1 MNGERLIEFEKLAK
15 EEQDILIVLSVIY
28 IPIRQGYFQDL
39 LKKSECVPASVA
51 NSIGKP
57 LREKLQSLGLI
68 TLTKI
73 GWWYCPYDIADT
85 LLLKGIDRSE
95 WIDCLERLVRTHTP
109 FMQEEF
115 NYQKNI
121 RLLRIY
127 FFQKKEKEFLQELER
142 IRKTNSSHLI
152 QFFMQFF
159 GSNFNPQW
167 FETLPEKIK
176 LQLLLD
182 YLNARFLY
190 VENNKALF
198 QLLKKIFCACKQPD
212 DLDSC
217 CYVELNLLRGD
228 LEGIEDLLKNTD
240 SALAEALLGALY
252 FIQDRN
258 DASIERF
265 QATLVRF
272 RKETGKRNVSIG
284 GYPEYLFY
292 LALFRSQTKEHL
304 DLLRKQLQSAI
315 KHQTTGSGF
324 TGLTIRLLYV
334 LDIYQ
339 SRKQFDHP
347 DNNILLK
354 IETDNP
360 YNLLFQV
367 LMLYWLDKASDLENQ
382 HARVIKKLKVYCQLA
397 EQNDYFWFAAV
408 SSNLLDRLGATD
420 SITAEIARKYKDSTF
435 NAIID
440 LIPRVEHW
448 KRALNAL
455 TLLGEQKVCGTEP
468 SSLQKQVR
476 MAWLIELDE
485 EGNARLFPKMQ
496 RLDKNGKW
504 SMGRPVAVKRL
515 REEIEDFDYLT
526 EQDRRICDR
535 IEIDYEDDYYNYYRR
550 EIFVLRE
557 RAVVEAAGHPNV
569 YWSAAGKLDS
579 PIHISMAELQ
589 LVVLEQNN
597 SLLIKIV
604 PYPQLNRHQH
614 YVFERTASND
624 LLAYKIDQQHH
635 DVASILG
642 EKGLKVPKQARQQV
656 IDSISGIASML
667 TIQSEIGA
675 RSAHAETVEAD
686 SCLQILLQPMGDGIQ
701 VEILVQPFANG
712 GPVYK
717 PGKGG
722 ATVLAEIDGIRFQ
735 TTRDLELE
743 QKFLDQV
750 MDSCPD
756 LYDTASTKWLLDDAE
771 MALETLL
778 QLQNLGDFAVLKWP
792 QGKSIKIS
800 RETGLS
806 HVHFSVRKTN
816 DWFSLS
822 GDIQVDENHVIE
834 IQNLMAL
841 LSASKG
847 RFVKLDD
854 GQFITLTNE
863 LRQRLDD
870 LAGLGRKSGKDLAFH
885 ALASWTLNDLTGGMH
900 INASKQWRE
909 QLKKLS
915 EIDDLHPQLPS
926 TFQGE
931 LRDYQLQ
938 GYQWLTRL
946 AYLGAGAC
954 LADDMGLGKTIQS
967 LALILS
973 RAADGPTLILA
984 PTSVCN
990 NWLEEAQRFA
1000 PTLNVYYFGSG
1011 DRQKRLD
1018 EAGPFDL
1025 IVCSYGL
1032 LQTEAERLGQK
1043 CWHTIVADEAQ
1054 AIKNPSTQR
1063 SKAAMA
1069 LKGGFKMITT
1079 GTPIENHLGELWNV
1093 FHFINPGLLGSLN
1106 EFNARYALDIENKRD
1121 HSVQRRLKR
1130 LLQPFILR
1138 RLKRDVLTELP
1149 ARTEV
1154 TLHIELS
1161 EEERDFYEAL
1171 RRNALQ
1177 SIEVL
1182 QKQSVP
1188 GGQQHLQVLAEI
1200 TRLRRACCNPR
1211 LISPEIDFSSAKLQ
1225 AFEEL
1230 VDELIANQH
1239 KALVFSQF
1247 VAHLAIIRE
1256 LLDKKGIQYQYLDGA
1271 TSVSNRRKAVNAF
1284 QSGQGDLFL
1293 ISLKAG
1299 GAGLNLTAAD
1309 YVVHM
1314 DPWWNP
1320 AVEDQASDRAHRMG
1334 QKRPVTVYRLIV
1346 KDTIEDKIVALH
1358 KHKRDLADSL
1368 LADGDIS
1375 GRMSIK
1381 DMLELLGA
1389 REA

>member
-1 MNGERLIEFEKLAK
+1 M
-15 EEQDILIVLSVIY
+15 
-28 IPIRQGYFQDL
+28 
-39 LKKSECVPASVA
+39 
-51 NSIGKP
+51 
-57 LREKLQSLGLI
+57 
-68 TLTKI
+68 
-73 GWWYCPYDIADT
+73 
-85 LLLKGIDRSE
+85 
-95 WIDCLERLVRTHTP
+95 
-109 FMQEEF
+109 
-115 NYQKNI
+115 
-121 RLLRIY
+121 
-127 FFQKKEKEFLQELER
+127 
-142 IRKTNSSHLI
+142 
-152 QFFMQFF
+152 
-159 GSNFNPQW
+159 
-167 FETLPEKIK
+167 
-176 LQLLLD
+176 
-182 YLNARFLY
+182 
-190 VENNKALF
+190 
-198 QLLKKIFCACKQPD
+198 
-212 DLDSC
+212 
-217 CYVELNLLRGD
+217 
-228 LEGIEDLLKNTD
+228 
-240 SALAEALLGALY
+240 
-252 FIQDRN
+252 
-258 DASIERF
+258 
-265 QATLVRF
+265 
-272 RKETGKRNVSIG
+272 
-284 GYPEYLFY
+284 
-292 LALFRSQTKEHL
+292 
-304 DLLRKQLQSAI
+304 
-315 KHQTTGSGF
+315 
-324 TGLTIRLLYV
+324 
-334 LDIYQ
+334 
-339 SRKQFDHP
+339 
-347 DNNILLK
+347 
-354 IETDNP
+354 
-360 YNLLFQV
+360 
-367 LMLYWLDKASDLENQ
+367 
-382 HARVIKKLKVYCQLA
+382 
-397 EQNDYFWFAAV
+397 
-408 SSNLLDRLGATD
+408 
-420 SITAEIARKYKDSTF
+420 
-435 NAIID
+435 
-440 LIPRVEHW
+440 
-448 KRALNAL
+448 
-455 TLLGEQKVCGTEP
+455 
-468 SSLQKQVR
+468 
-476 MAWLIELDE
+476 
-485 EGNARLFPKMQ
+485 
-496 RLDKNGKW
+496 
-504 SMGRPVAVKRL
+504 
-515 REEIEDFDYLT
+515 
-526 EQDRRICDR
+526 
-535 IEIDYEDDYYNYYRR
+535 
-550 EIFVLRE
+550 
-557 RAVVEAAGHPNV
+557 
-569 YWSAAGKLDS
+569 
-579 PIHISMAELQ
+579 
-589 LVVLEQNN
+589 
-597 SLLIKIV
+597 
-604 PYPQLNRHQH
+604 
-614 YVFERTASND
+614 
-624 LLAYKIDQQHH
+624 
-635 DVASILG
+635 
-642 EKGLKVPKQARQQV
+642 PKQARQQV

-675 RSAHAETVEAD
+675 RSTHAETVEAD

-735 TTRDLELE
+735 TTRDLKLE

-756 LYDTASTKWLLDDAE
+756 LYDTASAKWLLDDAE

-778 QLQNLGDFAVLKWP
+778 QLQKLGDFAVLKWP

-806 HVHFSVRKTN
+806 HVHFAVRKTN

-822 GDIQVDENHVIE
+822 GDVQIDENHVIE

-926 TFQGE
+926 TLQGE

-1299 GAGLNLTAAD
+1299 
-1309 YVVHM
+1309 
-1314 DPWWNP
+1314 
-1320 AVEDQASDRAHRMG
+1320 
-1334 QKRPVTVYRLIV
+1334 
-1346 KDTIEDKIVALH
+1346 
-1358 KHKRDLADSL
+1358 
-1368 LADGDIS
+1368 
-1375 GRMSIK
+1375 
-1381 DMLELLGA
+1381 A
-1389 REA
+1389 RV